1 MEVEF
6 VPPATMS
13 PKKVTAETAV
23 VHALKMGLPLLET
36 PQNSPPP
43 TPKVEDVPPRVAT
56 PELVEEPEEPAV
68 EPTHEPVQLQVS
80 MVQAAEQYDPN
91 PNLDLVP
98 AAKQPTEP
106 PPVSVPPAAE
116 PSMPLKVK
124 GKERPNKVGDLVA
137 HFEDAR
143 RKPARPPRM
152 VEQTPIS
159 ALVSTIRR
167 GFEDMKPL
175 PALEMVEEGDSVDM
189 TPPPR
194 PTGGLKVGGVR
205 GLNVRSKLGLG
216 ERTALTAMQLNS

>member
-1 MEVEF
+1 M
-6 VPPATMS
+6 PPVTMS

-23 VHALKMGLPLLET
+23 VHALKMGLPLIDT

-43 TPKVEDVPPRVAT
+43 TPKVEDHPPRVAT
-56 PELVEEPEEPAV
+56 PELVEEQKEPAV
-68 EPTHEPVQLQVS
+68 EPVREPVQAQEP
-80 MVQAAEQYDPN
+80 MVQVVQQHDPT
-91 PNLDLVP
+91 PDSDPVP
-98 AAKQPTEP
+98 VAKQPTEP
-106 PPVSVPPAAE
+106 LPVFIPPVAE
-116 PSMPLKVK
+116 PPMPLKVK
-124 GKERPNKVGDLVA
+124 GKERSNKVGNLVA

-143 RKPARPPRM
+143 SKPVRAPRM

-194 PTGGLKVGGVR
+194 PTGGLKVGDVK
-205 GLNVRSKLGLG
+205 GLNVRSRLGLG